1 MINTTNISD
10 ISLSHEKK
18 LVKVIIDEKGYKNKP
33 KNYMGAITKRMAAPK
48 NACEVD
54 LIQLGKIYHKWSC
67 VLYKLC

>member
-33 KNYMGAITKRMAAPK
+33 KNYMGAITNRMAAPE

-54 LIQLGKIYHKWSC
+54 LNQLAKIILQMVMRS
-67 VLYKLC
+67 L